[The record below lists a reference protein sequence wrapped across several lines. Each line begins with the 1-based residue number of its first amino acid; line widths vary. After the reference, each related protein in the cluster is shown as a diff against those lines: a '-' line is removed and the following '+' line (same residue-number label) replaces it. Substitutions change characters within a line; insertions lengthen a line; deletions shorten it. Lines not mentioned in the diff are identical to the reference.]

1 MSCTDNIHEMDKS
14 QNFLF
19 PFAIPEKLKKL
30 PTKTSSRDDE
40 LSAKAN
46 LWRILT
52 NQRPYGVCNTNNFP
66 KQDKFTLEEK
76 AWIFVQSV
84 AGGLLEKIGRK
95 SKNFFL
101 KKKKKKIFL
110 GNMEEQKKNYS
121 YCNIDSYNN
130 RLIQKC

>member
-19 PFAIPEKLKKL
+19 PFAIPEKLNKL

-52 NQRPYGVCNTNNFP
+52 NQRTYGVCKTNNFP

-76 AWIFVQSV
+76 APIFVQSV
-84 AGGLLEKIGRK
+84 AGGLLEKV
-95 SKNFFL
+95 
-101 KKKKKKIFL
+101 KKIFSQKKKKIFL
-110 GNMEEQKKNYS
+110 GNMKEQKKNYS
-121 YCNIDSYNN
+121 YCNIGSYNN